1 MPSAVVEETEE
12 TVGTTPSITRALFS
26 PKELVAPGLASVNV
40 AAFSAA
46 SLIVPLFKVNADV
59 LE

>member
-12 TVGTTPSITRALFS
+12 TVGTTPSITRALFA
-26 PKELVAPGLASVNV
+26 PNELAAPGLASVKV
-40 AAFSAA
+40 AALPAA
-46 SLIVPLFKVNADV
+46 SLIVPLFSVKADV